1 MCELAIA
8 KALSRC
14 GSAAGYEIVID
25 YLADVRAMLAEQ
37 AHTHLV
43 RIAGR
48 DYGKD
53 VEAWKR
59 WLDGAKTSLTPL
71 PLVEDL
77 DAAYEPE
84 ILVT

>member
-8 KALSRC
+8 RALSRC
-14 GSAAGYEIVID
+14 GSAAGYQIAID
-25 YLADVRAMLAEQ
+25 YLTDVRAMLAEQ
-37 AHTHLV
+37 AHSHLIRV
-43 RIAGR
+43 AGR

-53 VEAWKR
+53 AEAWNR
-59 WLDGAKTSLTPL
+59 WLEGARTSLTPQ